1 VNARSTCSF
10 DRLFE
15 ESSEPA
21 FILDPHRDRIL
32 AANVAGLAMLGYTH
46 EELLAT
52 PISHIHPAELP
63 QLMEFLEGVLRDGHG
78 STIKLTCRTKEGTFL
93 PSEMSLQAV
102 RSGDRIYILGLV
114 ADRSQHRQRPPGD

>member
-1 VNARSTCSF
+1 
-10 DRLFE
+10 
-15 ESSEPA
+15 
-21 FILDPHRDRIL
+21 
-32 AANVAGLAMLGYTH
+32 MLGYTH

-78 STIKLTCRTKEGTFL
+78 STIRLTCRTKEGTFL

>member
-1 VNARSTCSF
+1 VTAESSSSF

-32 AANVAGLAMLGYTH
+32 AANLAGLAMLGYTH

-52 PISHIHPAELP
+52 PISDIHPAELP

-78 STIKLTCRTKEGTFL
+78 STIKLTCRTKDGTFL

-102 RSGDRIYILGLV
+102 RSGDRVYILGLV
-114 ADRSQHRQRPPGD
+114 ADRSQHRQRTPGA